1 MDKDKQRIGYVMIY
15 LITLVLLLR
24 YFPKAGYG
32 LAIITLL
39 VLLFRLQ
46 KKKELI

>member
-1 MDKDKQRIGYVMIY
+1 M
-15 LITLVLLLR
+15 LLFR

-39 VLLFRLQ
+39 VMLFKL
-46 KKKELI
+46 KGK